1 MRLNL
6 PVVDREYPFPEGR
19 TLVSVTDLKGRIV
32 HCNSAFVDVSGFTR
46 EELLGQPHNL
56 IRHPDMPAE
65 AFRDMWETIASGRPW
80 SGAVKNRRK
89 DGSCYWVKANVT
101 PILEGAAPG
110 GYMSVRTR
118 LEPDAARQAEAL
130 YAVMRGESDSGT
142 LRHHLSAGQLQRRGL
157 AGHLKRWSQPG
168 LAAQLGLVA
177 LVLAASAFA
186 AGLWAGAAADAGA
199 VTTAAALATA
209 LAAAIATWRLR
220 ALAVSPVTRMTQ
232 FCNHMAGGQLGE
244 RLGDE
249 AGLPAELAVALNQ
262 LSVNLVS
269 VVGDARMETEKM
281 RTSTMEIA
289 AGNQDLS
296 ARTEAQ
302 AASLEETA
310 ASMEQITGTVRQS
323 ADAARQAAT
332 LAEDASQVTRSGSRA
347 VETVVDSMQQ
357 IDRSSHRIGEI
368 IEVIDSIAFQTNI
381 LSLNA
386 AVEAARAGA
395 HGSGFA
401 VVAAEVRALA
411 RRTAGAAKEVRELI
425 DESGRTV
432 EAGMRHADVAR
443 TTIDGALQTV
453 LQVSGLIQQISHSA
467 QEQLTGI
474 SQVNEAVGQLDA
486 ITQSNASLVQQV
498 AASATSL
505 QGQAETVAAA
515 VRVFTLNG
523 APPAAMAD
531 AVALRRS
538 AKPLRP
544 GQH

>member
-6 PVVDREYPFPEGR
+6 PAIDREFPFPEGQ

-32 HCNSAFVDVSGFTR
+32 HCNSAFIEVSGFAH

-65 AFRDMWETIASGRPW
+65 AFRDMWETIAGGRPW

-89 DGSCYWVKANVT
+89 DGTYYWVKANVT
-101 PILEGAAPG
+101 PILEGDVPG
-110 GYMSVRTR
+110 GYMSVRTF
-118 LEPDAARQAEAL
+118 LEPEAARQAEAL
-130 YAVMRGESDSGT
+130 YAAMRREAQGGT
-142 LRHHLSAGQLQRRGL
+142 LKHRLIAGQLLVPGL
-157 AGHLKRWSQPG
+157 AGQLKRLARPG
-168 LAAQLGLVA
+168 LGSRLALVA
-177 LVLAASAFA
+177 AVLAASSFA
-186 AGLWAGAAADAGA
+186 AGLWAGREQGA
-199 VTTAAALATA
+199 VIA
-209 LAAAIATWRLR
+209 LAAGLAAAAAAVATWRLR
-220 ALAVSPVTRMTQ
+220 ALAISPVARVTR
-232 FCNHMAGGQLGE
+232 FCNQMAGGQLGE
-244 RLGDE
+244 RLGDT
-249 AGLPAELAVALNQ
+249 AGLPVELAVALNQ

-269 VVGDARMETEKM
+269 VVGDARTETEKM
-281 RTSTMEIA
+281 RASTREIA
-289 AGNQDLS
+289 TGNHDLS

-332 LAEDASQVTRSGSRA
+332 LAEDASQVTRGSSRA

-357 IDRSSHRIGEI
+357 IDRSAHRIGEI

-386 AVEAARAGA
+386 AVEAARAGS

-411 RRTAGAAKEVRELI
+411 RRTADAAKEVRELI

-432 EAGMRHADVAR
+432 EAGMRHADAAR
-443 TTIDGALQTV
+443 TTIDSALQAV
-453 LQVSGLIQQISHSA
+453 LAVSGLIQQISHSS

-486 ITQSNASLVQQV
+486 ITQSNASLVQEV

-505 QGQAETVAAA
+505 QAQAETVAAA
-515 VRVFTLNG
+515 VRVFKLNG
-523 APPAAMAD
+523 ATPPAMAD
-531 AVALRRS
+531 AVALRRA
-538 AKPLRP
+538 AKASKA
-544 GQH
+544 G

>member
-1 MRLNL
+1 MRVNL
-6 PVVDREYPFPEGR
+6 PVVDREFPFPEGQ

-32 HCNSAFVDVSGFTR
+32 HCNSAFIHVSGFAR

-65 AFRDMWETIASGRPW
+65 AFRDMWETIAAGRPW

-89 DGSCYWVKANVT
+89 DGSYYWVKANVT
-101 PILEGAAPG
+101 PILEGDVPG
-110 GYMSVRTR
+110 GYMSVRTP
-118 LEPDAARQAEAL
+118 LDHETARQAEAL
-130 YAVMRGESDSGT
+130 YAVMRRESESGT
-142 LRHHLSAGQLQRRGL
+142 LRHRLSAGQLLVPGL
-157 AGHLKRWSQPG
+157 AGRLKRWARPG
-168 LAAQLGLVA
+168 LGTQLAVVAA
-177 LVLAASAFA
+177 VLAASAFA
-186 AGLWAGAAADAGA
+186 AGLWAGR
-199 VTTAAALATA
+199 ALNEGTVIA
-209 LAAAIATWRLR
+209 LAAGLVAAAAGVATWRLR
-220 ALAVSPVTRMTQ
+220 ALAMSPVARVTQ

-244 RLGDE
+244 RLGDSG
-249 AGLPAELAVALNQ
+249 GLPVELAVALNQ

-269 VVGDARMETEKM
+269 VVGDARTETEKM
-281 RTSTMEIA
+281 RASTMEIA
-289 AGNQDLS
+289 IGNQDLS

-310 ASMEQITGTVRQS
+310 ASMEEITGTVRQS

-332 LAEDASQVTRSGSRA
+332 LAEDASQVTRGSSRA

-357 IDRSSHRIGEI
+357 IDRSAHRIGEI

-443 TTIDGALQTV
+443 TTIDSALQTV
-453 LQVSGLIQQISHSA
+453 LEVSGLIQQISHSA

-498 AASATSL
+498 AASAMSL
-505 QGQAETVAAA
+505 QAQAETVAAA

-523 APPAAMAD
+523 APSAAMAD
-531 AVALRRS
+531 AVALRRE
-538 AKPLRP
+538 AKASKA
-544 GQH
+544 G

>member
-1 MRLNL
+1 MRVNL
-6 PVVDREYPFPEGR
+6 PVVDREFPFPEGQ

-32 HCNSAFVDVSGFTR
+32 HCNSAFIHVSGFAR
-46 EELLGQPHNL
+46 EEVLGQPHNL

-65 AFRDMWETIASGRPW
+65 AFRDMWETIAAGRPW

-89 DGSCYWVKANVT
+89 DGSYYWVKANVT
-101 PILEGAAPG
+101 PILEGDVPG
-110 GYMSVRTR
+110 GYMSVRTP
-118 LEPDAARQAEAL
+118 LDHETARQAEAL
-130 YAVMRGESDSGT
+130 YAVMRRESESGT
-142 LRHHLSAGQLQRRGL
+142 LRHRLSAGQLLVPGL
-157 AGHLKRWSQPG
+157 AGRLKRWARPG
-168 LAAQLGLVA
+168 LGSQLAAVA
-177 LVLAASAFA
+177 AVLAASAFA
-186 AGLWAGAAADAGA
+186 AGLWAGR
-199 VTTAAALATA
+199 ALNEGTVIA
-209 LAAAIATWRLR
+209 LAAGLVAAAAAVATWRLR
-220 ALAVSPVTRMTQ
+220 ALAMSPVARVTQ

-244 RLGDE
+244 RLGDSG
-249 AGLPAELAVALNQ
+249 GLPVELAVALNQ

-269 VVGDARMETEKM
+269 VVGDARTETEKM
-281 RTSTMEIA
+281 RASTMEIA
-289 AGNQDLS
+289 IGNQDLS

-310 ASMEQITGTVRQS
+310 ASMEEITGTVRQS

-332 LAEDASQVTRSGSRA
+332 LAEDASQVTRGSSRA

-357 IDRSSHRIGEI
+357 IDRSAHRIGEI

-443 TTIDGALQTV
+443 TTIDSALQTV
-453 LQVSGLIQQISHSA
+453 LEVSGLIQQISHSA

-498 AASATSL
+498 AASAMSL
-505 QGQAETVAAA
+505 QAQAETVAAA

-523 APPAAMAD
+523 APSAAMAD
-531 AVALRRS
+531 AVALRRE
-538 AKPLRP
+538 AKASKA
-544 GQH
+544 G

>member
-6 PVVDREYPFPEGR
+6 PVIDREFPFPEGQ
-19 TLVSVTDLKGRIV
+19 TLVSVTDIKGRIV
-32 HCNSAFVDVSGFTR
+32 HCNSAFIEVSGFAR

-65 AFRDMWETIASGRPW
+65 AFRDMWETIAAGRPW

-89 DGSCYWVKANVT
+89 DGSYYWVKANVT
-101 PILEGAAPG
+101 PILEGDVPG
-110 GYMSVRTR
+110 GYMSVRTP
-118 LEPDAARQAEAL
+118 LDHETARQAEAL
-130 YAVMRGESDSGT
+130 YAVMRRESESGT
-142 LRHHLSAGQLQRRGL
+142 LRHRLSAGQLLVPGL
-157 AGHLKRWSQPG
+157 AGRLKRWARPG
-168 LAAQLGLVA
+168 LGSQLAAVA
-177 LVLAASAFA
+177 AVLAASAFA
-186 AGLWAGAAADAGA
+186 AGLWAGR
-199 VTTAAALATA
+199 ALNEGTVIA
-209 LAAAIATWRLR
+209 LAAGLAAAAAAAATWRLR
-220 ALAVSPVTRMTQ
+220 ALAMSPVARVTQ

-244 RLGDE
+244 RLGDSG
-249 AGLPAELAVALNQ
+249 GLPVELAVALNQ

-269 VVGDARMETEKM
+269 VVGDARTETEKM
-281 RTSTMEIA
+281 RASTMEIA
-289 AGNQDLS
+289 IGNQDLS

-310 ASMEQITGTVRQS
+310 ASMEEITGTVRQS

-332 LAEDASQVTRSGSRA
+332 LAEDASQVTRGSSRA

-357 IDRSSHRIGEI
+357 IDRSAHRIGEI

-443 TTIDGALQTV
+443 TTIDSALQTV
-453 LQVSGLIQQISHSA
+453 LEVSGLIQQISHSA

-498 AASATSL
+498 AASAMSL
-505 QGQAETVAAA
+505 QAQAETVAAA

-523 APPAAMAD
+523 APSAAMAD
-531 AVALRRS
+531 AVALRRE
-538 AKPLRP
+538 AKASKA
-544 GQH
+544 G

>member
-1 MRLNL
+1 MRVNL
-6 PVVDREYPFPEGR
+6 PVVDREFPFPEGQ

-32 HCNSAFVDVSGFTR
+32 HCNSAFIHVSGFAR

-65 AFRDMWETIASGRPW
+65 AFRDMWETIAAGRPW

-89 DGSCYWVKANVT
+89 DGSYYWVKANVT
-101 PILEGAAPG
+101 PILEGDVPG
-110 GYMSVRTR
+110 GYMSVRTP
-118 LEPDAARQAEAL
+118 LDHETARQAEAL
-130 YAVMRGESDSGT
+130 YAVMRRESESGT
-142 LRHHLSAGQLQRRGL
+142 LRHRLSAGQLLVPGL
-157 AGHLKRWSQPG
+157 AGRLKRWARPG
-168 LAAQLGLVA
+168 LGSQLAAVA
-177 LVLAASAFA
+177 AVLAASAFA
-186 AGLWAGAAADAGA
+186 AGLWAGR
-199 VTTAAALATA
+199 ALNEGTVIA
-209 LAAAIATWRLR
+209 LAAGLVAAAAGVATWRLR
-220 ALAVSPVTRMTQ
+220 ALAMSPVARVTQ

-244 RLGDE
+244 RLGDSG
-249 AGLPAELAVALNQ
+249 GLPVELAVALNQ

-269 VVGDARMETEKM
+269 VVGDARTETEKM
-281 RTSTMEIA
+281 RASTMEIA
-289 AGNQDLS
+289 IGNQDLS

-310 ASMEQITGTVRQS
+310 ASMEEITGTVRQS

-332 LAEDASQVTRSGSRA
+332 LAEDASQVTRGSSRA

-357 IDRSSHRIGEI
+357 IDRSAHRIGEI

-443 TTIDGALQTV
+443 TTIDSALQTV
-453 LQVSGLIQQISHSA
+453 LEVSGLIQQISHSA

-498 AASATSL
+498 AASAMSL
-505 QGQAETVAAA
+505 QAQAETVAAA

-523 APPAAMAD
+523 APSAAMAD
-531 AVALRRS
+531 AVALRRE
-538 AKPLRP
+538 AKASKA
-544 GQH
+544 G